1 MTDETHNFYD
11 DLTAKANARLEI
23 ELATQAFF
31 DNGGAIKDIKMG
43 IGRRHLTDE
52 PEKYEKEMSE
62 GGKKGARNANINK
75 GNKVIG
81 L

>member
-1 MTDETHNFYD
+1 
-11 DLTAKANARLEI
+11 
-23 ELATQAFF
+23 
-31 DNGGAIKDIKMG
+31 MG

-75 GNKVIG
+75 GYKVSD

>member
-1 MTDETHNFYD
+1 MTDTTSNFYD
-11 DLTAKANARLEI
+11 DLTKKANARLDI
-23 ELATQAFF
+23 ELATQQFF
-31 DNGGAIKDIKMG
+31 DNGGAIKDIEMG

-62 GGKKGARNANINK
+62 GGKRGARNANINK
-75 GNKVIG
+75 GHKVSD